1 MKKILLIVLL
11 MVFTGFNA
19 MAQEEK
25 DEVLA
30 KAQEAFGSGNYKEA
44 IEYLKG
50 GLPDHPEYYCYLGF
64 IYQKM
69 GDSKSASLCYK
80 KAGELCPDK
89 ARQFFIVMAQT
100 EEKANNTPG
109 AFANYKRAVSM
120 IDNYRDIYD
129 IETGKSTDGKIDGYS
144 RLMEL
149 HPKDHKVL
157 KKLVLLYEGKGQY
170 PQGIS
175 ICKYILKENNKK

>member
-1 MKKILLIVLL
+1 MKKILVIVFIILS
-11 MVFTGFNA
+11 MCFNSI
-19 MAQEEK
+19 AQEEK
-25 DEVLA
+25 DEILE
-30 KAQEAFGSGNYKEA
+30 KAQEAFGAGNYKEA

-64 IYQKM
+64 IYQKI

-89 ARQFFIVMAQT
+89 AQKFFILMAQT
-100 EEKANNTPG
+100 EEKADNQAG

-120 IDNYRDIYD
+120 IDKYSDIYD
-129 IETGKSTDGKIDGYS
+129 IEMGKSTDGKIEGYS
-144 RLMEL
+144 NLMEL
-149 HPKDHKVL
+149 HPKDPKVL
-157 KKLVLLYEGKGQY
+157 KKLVILYEGKGQY

-175 ICKYILKENNKK
+175 ICKYILKENNK